1 MADPR
6 FYQRSGPFRLD
17 ELAVEAAFEAPHKDL
32 KLSDIASL
40 DTADASELGFFSNP
54 KLSDQLVAT
63 QAGAVLVK
71 AEHADLCPAGT
82 LPLICDDPYRA
93 MAQISQIFYPLAA
106 RARHMPGGMQD
117 GHNVHPDAKI
127 GEGVVIAQNAIIGPG
142 AEIGDGSYIGAGAVI
157 GHGVVIGR
165 DCTIGTNAVVGYAL
179 IGDRVIIHSGA
190 AIGVDGFGYAPGASH
205 IKIPQLGRVILQAD
219 VEIGANG
226 GIDRGALGDTVIGE
240 GSKLDNLVHIAH
252 NVQLGRHCFLT
263 ALCAVAG
270 SSTLGDYVQ
279 MGGQSA
285 VGGHVSVGN
294 RCVIAANASVL
305 SSFPDDTEVA
315 GIPARPRLDVYR
327 DLAFLSRLRKSGKND
342 PKA

>member
-17 ELAVEAAFEAPHKDL
+17 ELAAGGAFEAPQNDL

-40 DTADASELGFFSNP
+40 DTADASELSFFSNP
-54 KLSDQLVAT
+54 KLSDQLAAT
-63 QAGAVLVK
+63 KAGAVLLK
-71 AEHADLCPAGT
+71 TAHADLCPDGT
-82 LPLICDDPYRA
+82 VPLICDDPYRA
-93 MAQISQIFYPLAA
+93 MAQISQMFYPLAA
-106 RARHMPGGMQD
+106 RAQHMPGGMQD

-127 GEGVVIAQNAIIGPG
+127 GANVVIAQNAIIGPG

-157 GHGVVIGR
+157 GHGVIIGR
-165 DCTIGTNAVVGYAL
+165 DCTIGTNAVIGYAL

-190 AIGVDGFGYAPGASH
+190 SIGVDGFGYAPGASH

-226 GIDRGALGDTVIGE
+226 GIDRGALGDTIIGE

-285 VGGHVSVGN
+285 VGGHVRVGN
-294 RCVIAANASVL
+294 HCVIAANASVL
-305 SSFPDDTEVA
+305 SQVPDNTEVA
-315 GIPARPRLDVYR
+315 GVPARPRLDVYR
-327 DLAFLSRLRKSGKND
+327 DLAFLSRLRKRGAND
-342 PKA
+342 PKT

>member
-6 FYQRSGPFRLD
+6 FYQRSGPFHLD
-17 ELAVEAAFEAPHKDL
+17 ELAARIACEAPENDL

-40 DTADASELGFFSNP
+40 DTAGASELSFFSNP
-54 KLSDQLVAT
+54 KLSDQLAAT

-71 AEHADLCPAGT
+71 AEHADLCPDGT
-82 LPLICDDPYRA
+82 VSLICDNPYRA
-93 MAQISQIFYPLAA
+93 MAEISQLFYPLAA
-106 RARHMPGGMQD
+106 RGRHMPGGMQD
-117 GHNVHPDAKI
+117 GHNVHPDARL
-127 GEGVVIAQNAIIGPG
+127 GEGVVIGQNAVIGPG

-157 GHGVVIGR
+157 GHGVVVGR

-205 IKIPQLGRVILQAD
+205 VKIPQLGRVILQAD

-285 VGGHVSVGN
+285 VGGHVNVGN
-294 RCVIAANASVL
+294 RCIIAANASVL

-327 DLAFLSRLRKSGKND
+327 DLAFLSRLRKSGKSD
-342 PKA
+342 PKT

>member
-1 MADPR
+1 MADER
-6 FYQRSGPFRLD
+6 FYQRFGPFSLD
-17 ELAVEAAFEAPHKDL
+17 ELAGQAAFKAPQSDV

-40 DTADASELGFFSNP
+40 ETAGASELSFFSNP
-54 KLSDQLVAT
+54 KLSDQLAAT
-63 QAGAVLVK
+63 SAGAVLIK
-71 AEHADLCPAGT
+71 ASHADLCPDAT

-93 MAQISQIFYPLAA
+93 MAQISQAFYPLAA

-142 AEIGDGSYIGAGAVI
+142 VEIGNGSYIGAGAVI

-165 DCTIGTNAVVGYAL
+165 DCTIGANATIGYAL
-179 IGDRVIIHSGA
+179 VGDRVIIHSGA

-205 IKIPQLGRVILQAD
+205 VKIPQLGRVILQAD
-219 VEIGANG
+219 VEIGANC

-285 VGGHVSVGN
+285 VGGHVSIGN

-305 SSFPDDTEVA
+305 SSFPDGTEVA

-327 DLAFLSRLRKSGKND
+327 DLAFLSRLRKRGKSD
-342 PKA
+342 

>member
-1 MADPR
+1 MADER
-6 FYQRSGPFRLD
+6 FYQRFGPFSFD
-17 ELAVEAAFEAPHKDL
+17 ELAGQAAFQAPQSDV

-40 DTADASELGFFSNP
+40 ETAGASELSFFSNP
-54 KLSDQLVAT
+54 KLSDQLAAT
-63 QAGAVLVK
+63 AAGAVLIK
-71 AEHADLCPAGT
+71 ASHADLCPDAT

-93 MAQISQIFYPLAA
+93 MAQISQAFYPLAA

-142 AEIGDGSYIGAGAVI
+142 VEIGNGSYIGAGAVI

-165 DCTIGTNAVVGYAL
+165 DCTIGANATIGYAL

-205 IKIPQLGRVILQAD
+205 VKIPQLGRVILQAD
-219 VEIGANG
+219 VEIGANC

-285 VGGHVSVGN
+285 VGGHVSIGN

-305 SSFPDDTEVA
+305 SSFPDGTEVA

-327 DLAFLSRLRKSGKND
+327 DLAFLSRLRKRGKGD
-342 PKA
+342 

>member
-1 MADPR
+1 MI
-6 FYQRSGPFRLD
+6 
-17 ELAVEAAFEAPHKDL
+17 K
-32 KLSDIASL
+32 AS
-40 DTADASELGFFSNP
+40 
-54 KLSDQLVAT
+54 
-63 QAGAVLVK
+63 
-71 AEHADLCPAGT
+71 HADLCPDAT

-93 MAQISQIFYPLAA
+93 MAQISQAFYPLAA

-142 AEIGDGSYIGAGAVI
+142 VEIGNGSYIGAGAVI

-165 DCTIGTNAVVGYAL
+165 DCTIGANATIGYAL

-205 IKIPQLGRVILQAD
+205 VKIPQLGRVILQAD
-219 VEIGANG
+219 VEIGANC

-285 VGGHVSVGN
+285 VGGHVSIGN

-305 SSFPDDTEVA
+305 SSFPDGTEVA
-315 GIPARPRLDVYR
+315 EYSGPASARC
-327 DLAFLSRLRKSGKND
+327 LSRFGVSLAPSQTR
-342 PKA
+342 